1 VANKD
6 YFLVDSGTNNIYSQ
20 MLEPFYAL
28 SNLLLNAVNPQTDGV
43 DKDLE
48 SKNGSLTF
56 TLEASKSS
64 SKVYSILEQKAMANE
79 LGEYI
84 AMLVEQDIEKTET
97 EKSKSLFNNL
107 REEFFTEINLL
118 KQEFAAI
125 PIEKET
131 DKANDLRASLSK
143 LGEEKLDK
151 IEFQTLLS
159 SFRSEI
165 LEQIT
170 LLKNELAIRPA
181 VSENPVTTA
190 EFSEEAS
197 DIKEGQ
203 LLESNRI
210 TGTIKEV
217 IDVDF

>member
-6 YFLVDSGTNNIYSQ
+6 YFLVDGGTNNIYSQ

-28 SNLLLNAVNPQTDGV
+28 SNLFLNAVNPQTDGV
-43 DKDLE
+43 DKDSE

-84 AMLVEQDIEKTET
+84 AKLVEQDIEKTET
-97 EKSKSLFNNL
+97 EKSQSLFNNL
-107 REEFFTEINLL
+107 REEFLTEINLL

-125 PIEKET
+125 PIEKES
-131 DKANDLRASLSK
+131 DKANDLRTSLSK

-170 LLKNELAIRPA
+170 I
-181 VSENPVTTA
+181 PVTAA

-197 DIKEGQ
+197 DLKEGQ